1 MKVLKISG
9 SVYRVVRQLGPDD
22 LSDLRPF
29 APVIAT
35 PKRLKGQSV
44 TNDRLWNDVEAQC
57 AELSEDVWSE
67 INRADRRQYDA
78 LRSARPRGVNSHK
91 GVNSKSGRRID
102 NRPKGGH
109 FVAIDSEGVTIK
121 HQIITKKVKWCGRK
135 D

>member
-44 TNDRLWNDVEAQC
+44 TNDR
-57 AELSEDVWSE
+57 
-67 INRADRRQYDA
+67 Y
-78 LRSARPRGVNSHK
+78 GMM
-91 GVNSKSGRRID
+91 
-102 NRPKGGH
+102 
-109 FVAIDSEGVTIK
+109 
-121 HQIITKKVKWCGRK
+121 
-135 D
+135 